1 MSNNSNEILTKTLGI
16 WCADFSACIKE
27 KTESL
32 SKILEMFGLRMEEFS
47 PVPETNGSELEY
59 QSPQPTIEEVYR
71 AAKELEKEKCSSA
84 VRNLMRKYGV
94 EDLKY
99 LDVALYS
106 GFINDAEELAN
117 EPC

>member
-1 MSNNSNEILTKTLGI
+1 MSNTSNEILAKTLGA
-16 WCADFSACIKE
+16 WFTDFSVCIKE

-32 SKILEMFGLRMEEFS
+32 SKILEMFGSKMEEFS
-47 PVPETNGSELEY
+47 PVPESNNSEPENE
-59 QSPQPTIEEVYR
+59 SAQPTIEDVYR
-71 AAKELEKEKCSSA
+71 AAIELEKEKCSSA
-84 VRNLMRKYGV
+84 VRNLMLKYGV